1 MPQEEQLLAGS
12 WMMVRIDIMGCRI
25 LRFIDITA
33 ALAVGAGA
41 AGASAAGASAAGASA
56 VLIFLLL

>member
-25 LRFIDITA
+25 LRFIVITA
-33 ALAVGAGA
+33 ALAAGAGTA
-41 AGASAAGASAAGASA
+41 LALAVGA